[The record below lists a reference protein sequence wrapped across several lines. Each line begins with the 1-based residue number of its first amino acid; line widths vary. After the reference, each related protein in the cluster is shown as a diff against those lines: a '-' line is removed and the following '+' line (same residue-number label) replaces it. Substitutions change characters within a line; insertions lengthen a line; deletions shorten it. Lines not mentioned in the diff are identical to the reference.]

1 MDKVFD
7 NQNHSIYSN
16 KQQNHLNLL
25 NLIMKSK
32 VSLKVLFSIFNK
44 FFNINS
50 LKSIKTDC

>member
-1 MDKVFD
+1 MGKVFD

>member
-32 VSLKVLFSIFNK
+32 VNLKVLFSIFNK

>member
-1 MDKVFD
+1 MGKVFD

-32 VSLKVLFSIFNK
+32 VNLKVLFSIFNK